1 MAGEPVNAKV
11 QKIDNVDGRLTVNFK
26 SRDTILHKNEAVEKA
41 VEMLNDG
48 KIIAIKSMGGYHLAV
63 DARREDAVSRLREKK
78 HRYGKPL
85 AVMMQNVDEV
95 EKYCL
100 VNDFEKDI
108 LESHRAPIVL
118 LKKKAGGDPLAFSLT
133 TGLNTVGVMLPYTP
147 IHHIL
152 MNKVDFPLVMTSG
165 NISDEPICRDEREAQ
180 SRLKNVADGFLHHN
194 RPIVNRIDDSVC
206 FYTAGGMRIVRRAR
220 GFAQEPIIVERG
232 TTHILACG
240 AFYKNTFCLMEG
252 QHAFV
257 SHHIGDLDNLLTF
270 RYYKEEIKKHK
281 KLFKVNP
288 NYVVKDL
295 HPLYPSSLYA
305 DEQGVPILAVQHHHA
320 HTASVMAEY
329 DLEETVIGIV
339 YDGTGLGSDG
349 NVWGAEFLLADLKE
363 FQRVGHL
370 NYVPLPGG
378 DKAVKNLFR
387 TALGFIYPN
396 MECFSEYT
404 ARLDRLQVEIIL
416 KQIERKINTPLASS
430 MGRLFDAV
438 ASLINLRDSVDY
450 EGQAAMEL
458 ESIICF
464 SKDYYNYDI
473 KEQPSGFCIKVHKLL
488 TELYYDYITG
498 VNKGII
504 SAKFHNTVIKFTV
517 DMAKKIRD
525 VYGVNKTV
533 LSGGCFQN
541 RYLLESINE
550 KLRREGFETYIPSKI
565 PVNDGGI
572 SLGQAAVAAAY
583 FSEKEGRG

>member
-1 MAGEPVNAKV
+1 VAGEPVNAKV

-416 KQIERKINTPLASS
+416 KQIERKINTPLASRTS
-430 MGRLFDAV
+430 FMIFISTIPPLCSQYKGMYSFPPRFPH
-438 ASLINLRDSVDY
+438 
-450 EGQAAMEL
+450 
-458 ESIICF
+458 
-464 SKDYYNYDI
+464 YYNRDI
-473 KEQPSGFCIKVHKLL
+473 IWRSYPFHRFSYSCYIRIYFFCIQM
-488 TELYYDYITG
+488 
-498 VNKGII
+498 
-504 SAKFHNTVIKFTV
+504 S
-517 DMAKKIRD
+517 
-525 VYGVNKTV
+525 
-533 LSGGCFQN
+533 
-541 RYLLESINE
+541 
-550 KLRREGFETYIPSKI
+550 
-565 PVNDGGI
+565 
-572 SLGQAAVAAAY
+572 
-583 FSEKEGRG
+583 